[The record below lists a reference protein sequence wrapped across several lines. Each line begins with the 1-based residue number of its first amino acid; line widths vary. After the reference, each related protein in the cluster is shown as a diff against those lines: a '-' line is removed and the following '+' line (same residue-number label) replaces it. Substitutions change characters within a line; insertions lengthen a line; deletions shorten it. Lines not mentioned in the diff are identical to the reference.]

1 MAKISDYS
9 KEQKKENRFISID
22 RTNLEN
28 GFNVYKTKD
37 GYPFFNLL
45 ATRIFPNE
53 LEPYSYKNHTV
64 KEGETLHNIAYQYY
78 KNIKLWWVI
87 AEANHIQNPFDA
99 MTAGLVLKVPNDNTI
114 SDIMTE
120 MANGLGEL

>member
-1 MAKISDYS
+1 MAKIDDF
-9 KEQKKENRFISID
+9 KKEIKKDTKFVSID

-37 GYPFFNLL
+37 GYPFLNLL
-45 ATRIFPNE
+45 VTRHFPE
-53 LEPYSYKNHTV
+53 EMEPYSYYEHV
-64 KEGETLHNIAYQYY
+64 VREGETLHNIAYQYY

-87 AEANHIQNPFDA
+87 AEANHIDNPFDA
-99 MTAGLVLKVPNDNTI
+99 MTAGLVLKVPNDNKI

-120 MANGLGEL
+120 MANGGREL